1 MQRCVTSPPDPE
13 SMDDT
18 APTLAESIGHAP
30 RLPQGRAVPTG
41 LSSRRTLRGTLR
53 PAFRE
58 VGGYVAIEVVPYTEE
73 WIPAVAAFNRRMA
86 AAGMHWT
93 WYATPVDRWLPTRG
107 DARTWRE
114 HYLAVEDGTDVR
126 GGYALKP
133 HEWWIRGSTQLVT
146 DWQGPITE
154 GVYSRRY
161 NTLGL
166 RLLRE
171 MLRQYPLLYSWGHG
185 GLEQPMLVMLE
196 KLGWLIHRTPFCLR
210 VLRPFRFL
218 RRNAFLRDSPAR
230 RLALDLAAFSGAGSI
245 GLRALHFA
253 QLARNRRS
261 EVARAAE
268 FERFGSWADELWM
281 RVRDRYTA
289 VALRDS
295 ATMNHLLPHGG
306 WPDARKLRI
315 TRGAETLG
323 WAVVM
328 DTAMEDDRR
337 FGRLRVG
344 SIVDALALPSDAE
357 AVVGAAY
364 RDLRARGV
372 DIVISNQAHPAW
384 VSGFAAHGFA
394 ILENRR
400 AFAASPEL
408 QRVLSPF
415 EETRL
420 GLHLTNMDG
429 HGPMRL

>member
-1 MQRCVTSPPDPE
+1 M
-13 SMDDT
+13 
-18 APTLAESIGHAP
+18 
-30 RLPQGRAVPTG
+30 
-41 LSSRRTLRGTLR
+41 
-53 PAFRE
+53 
-58 VGGYVAIEVVPYTEE
+58 AIDVVPYTEE
-73 WIPAVAAFNRRMA
+73 WIPAVQAFNRRMA
-86 AAGMHWT
+86 EAGMHWG
-93 WYATPVDRWLPTRG
+93 WYETPVDRWLPERG

-114 HYLAVEDGTDVR
+114 HYLAVEDGRDVR

-133 HEWWIRGSTQLVT
+133 HEWRVRGATHLVT

-218 RRNAFLRDSPAR
+218 RHNAYLRNTAAR
-230 RLALDLAAFSGAGSI
+230 RLALDLAAFSGAGSV
-245 GLRALHFA
+245 GLRALHA
-253 QLARNRRS
+253 GQRARGSRS
-261 EVARAAE
+261 DPAGASE
-268 FERFGSWADELWM
+268 FERFEGWADELWT
-281 RVRDRYTA
+281 RVRDEYA
-289 VALRDS
+289 VIALRDA
-295 ATMNHLLPHGG
+295 ATMNHLLPRGG
-306 WPDARKLRI
+306 WPEARKLRVM
-315 TRGAETLG
+315 RGNRTLG

-328 DTAMEDDRR
+328 DTAMENDRR
-337 FGRLRVG
+337 FGTLRVG
-344 SIVDALALPSDAE
+344 SLVDALASPADAE

-372 DIVISNQAHPAW
+372 DIVMSNQAHPAW
-384 VSGFAAHGFA
+384 ISGFAAHGFA
-394 ILENRR
+394 ILANRR

-408 QRVLSPF
+408 QKAMAPF